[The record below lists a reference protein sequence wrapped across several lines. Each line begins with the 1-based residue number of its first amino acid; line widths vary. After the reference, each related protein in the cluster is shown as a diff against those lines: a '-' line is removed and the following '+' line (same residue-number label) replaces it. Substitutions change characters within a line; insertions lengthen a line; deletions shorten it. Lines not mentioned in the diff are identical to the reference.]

1 MIKKEFSSL
10 LKSKGLK
17 ATMATV
23 LLVPVLYSGTFLK
36 SVWNP
41 YDNTGNM
48 KVGVV
53 NLDQKVDFNGKT
65 LEVGNSM
72 VEKLKDN
79 KKVNW
84 QFVDKDT
91 ADKELR
97 EGDYYM
103 VVTIPQNFSK
113 NATSLSNDSPEKMNI
128 DFTTNF
134 TKSKNG
140 EKIMETVASNLTNTV
155 KDQVV
160 KTYTATLYSKF
171 SEIGSSLQ
179 KAADASNQL
188 NNGLGRLSEGGAKLS
203 GGIDQLTDGSGRL
216 SAGLGRLSEGGAK
229 LSGGIDQLTD
239 GSGRLSAGLGRLS
252 EGGAKLSGGI
262 DQLTDGSGRLASG
275 LHRLSE
281 GGAKLGNGINE
292 LSDGSNRLTTGLNR
306 LSEGG
311 AKLSD
316 GINQLTDGSG
326 RLSAGLNRLSE
337 GGAKLGNGV
346 SQLQEGARKLSSGL
360 STLND
365 KKDALVSGVN
375 ELTAGSNQLTIGFDT
390 FKTKSIMLTDG
401 IDKLHKGS
409 EAFKEGLL
417 KYTNGVLTLNEK
429 LLAKK
434 GDLEKLSAGG
444 ATLNNGIDRLS
455 DGISQINSKLA
466 SKKDDLNR
474 LAAGGT
480 ELGNGVAKLSES
492 TPKLVDGAD
501 KINTGLNALN
511 SNLPSDSDL
520 AAKKSN
526 LTSTLD
532 KLKGLKITYRT
543 NFNPL
548 SSAFTDLGAQIESL
562 KEIVNRIYTQ
572 STTTTP
578 AAPTPAPTTNFS
590 GLEQTLTSMKLTPEQ
605 KAQILAAAKSDV
617 AATPAPQPTTVQN
630 SSNNNSQVKAELTSA
645 INSAASKYSSM
656 KYRVGK
662 LNYIQTQLDKF
673 DVNSL
678 AANLEGTISR
688 FSSIKSAVSQLATGS
703 GQLKAGLTIMNE
715 KTPTLIAGFN
725 QYKGG
730 VDTTV
735 SSLTSGELVNGLNQL
750 ASATPKLKEGVSSYT
765 NGVNSLTTSITT
777 GELAQGVGTLASKG
791 TELQAGFNQLSGG
804 IQLIHEKLPELTGG
818 IDALVNGNAKI
829 NAGLNKLQTKLP
841 ELSIGIQELDNG
853 GKKLYQGLTDMK
865 AKAPELLSGLNS
877 AKDGSDKLHN
887 GLSAIQAKAPE
898 LLSGLNSAKDGSDKL
913 HNGLSAMKTKAP
925 ELINGVNSAKEG
937 ADKLHNGLSAMQAK
951 APELIN
957 GVNSAKDGSD
967 KLHNGLSSMQAK
979 APELINGVNSAK
991 DGSDK
996 LHNGL
1001 SSMQAK
1007 APELINGVNSA
1018 RDGAIKL
1025 SGALTIMQAK
1035 APELLS
1041 GLEKAKDGSG
1051 VLADKL
1057 SSGADKLSAA
1067 KTGDKNVDM
1076 MSNPIKTNISDIS
1089 EETSYGNAMAP
1100 FFLVFGLLI
1109 AAAAFN
1115 ILFPARKAKYREST
1129 NSLFGTRLVSMTT
1142 FAILATIIEVVAMS
1156 LFFDFKVQN
1165 FGMYFFGL
1173 MLSSIVFMLITHF
1186 LSYTFGKVGNAISIG
1201 FVALQFVL
1209 TTPLFPKEMLPSL
1222 YSGLIPFTPVFY
1234 GDTAVRQAVLGGLTN
1249 GIYNSAIL
1257 ILVILGIIFLTLTY
1271 ISYNKNNKAAV
1282 NLAK

>member
-113 NATSLSNDSPEKMNI
+113 NATSLSNDNPEKMNI

-188 NNGLGRLSEGGAKLS
+188 NNGLGRLSEGGQKLGS
-203 GGIDQLTDGSGRL
+203 GINQLADGSGRL

-239 GSGRLSAGLGRLS
+239 GSGRLSAGL
-252 EGGAKLSGGI
+252 
-262 DQLTDGSGRLASG
+262 
-275 LHRLSE
+275 
-281 GGAKLGNGINE
+281 
-292 LSDGSNRLTTGLNR
+292 
-306 LSEGG
+306 
-311 AKLSD
+311 
-316 GINQLTDGSG
+316 
-326 RLSAGLNRLSE
+326 NRLSE

-346 SQLQEGARKLSSGL
+346 SQLQEGAGKLSNGL

-365 KKDALVSGVN
+365 KKDVLVSGVN
-375 ELTAGSNQLTIGFDT
+375 ELTAGSNQLTIGFNT

-434 GDLEKLSAGG
+434 GDLEKLSAGS

-480 ELGNGVAKLSES
+480 ELENGVAKLSES

-562 KEIVNRIYTQ
+562 KEIVSRIDTQ
-572 STTTTP
+572 STTTTTTTTAP
-578 AAPTPAPTTNFS
+578 AAPTTNFS
-590 GLEQTLTSMKLTPEQ
+590 GLEQTLASLDLKPEQ
-605 KAQILAAAKSDV
+605 KAQILAAAKSDA
-617 AATPAPQPTTVQN
+617 AATPTAPAPQPTTTVQN

-678 AANLEGTISR
+678 AADLEGSINGL
-688 FSSIKSAVSQLATGS
+688 SSIKSAVGQLAAGS
-703 GQLKAGLTIMNE
+703 GQLKAGLTVMNE

-730 VDTTV
+730 VDATV

-765 NGVNSLTTSITT
+765 NGVNSLTTSMTT

-791 TELQAGFNQLSGG
+791 TELQAGFNQLSSG
-804 IQLIHEKLPELTGG
+804 IQLIHEKLPELAGG
-818 IDALVNGNAKI
+818 IDALVDGNARI
-829 NAGLNKLQTKLP
+829 NAGLNKLQAKLP

-853 GKKLYQGLTDMK
+853 SKKLYQGLTDMK
-865 AKAPELLSGLNS
+865 AKAPELLSGLSS
-877 AKDGSDKLHN
+877 ARDGADKLHN

-898 LLSGLNSAKDGSDKL
+898 LINGLNSAKDGSKKL
-913 HNGLSAMKTKAP
+913 SNGLSAMKSKAP

-951 APELIN
+951 VPELIN
-957 GVNSAKDGSD
+957 GVNSAKEGAD

-991 DGSDK
+991 EGADK

-1025 SGALTIMQAK
+1025 NGALTIMQAK

-1041 GLEKAKDGSG
+1041 GLQKAKDGSG
-1051 VLADKL
+1051 LLADKL
-1057 SSGADKLSAA
+1057 SSGTNKLSAA
-1067 KTGDKNVDM
+1067 KTGDKNIDM

-1115 ILFPARKAKYREST
+1115 ILFPARKAEYGEST

-1173 MLSSIVFMLITHF
+1173 ILSGIVFMLITHF

-1249 GIYNSAIL
+1249 EIYNSAIL
-1257 ILVILGIIFLTLTY
+1257 ILVVLGIIFLTLTY

>member
-113 NATSLSNDSPEKMNI
+113 NATSLSNDNPEKMNI

-188 NNGLGRLSEGGAKLS
+188 NNGLGRLSEGGKKLGS
-203 GGIDQLTDGSGRL
+203 GINQLADGSGRL
-216 SAGLGRLSEGGAK
+216 ASGLGRLSEGGAK

-262 DQLTDGSGRLASG
+262 DQLTDGSGRL
-275 LHRLSE
+275 
-281 GGAKLGNGINE
+281 
-292 LSDGSNRLTTGLNR
+292 
-306 LSEGG
+306 
-311 AKLSD
+311 
-316 GINQLTDGSG
+316 
-326 RLSAGLNRLSE
+326 SAGLNRLSE
-337 GGAKLGNGV
+337 GGSKLGNGV
-346 SQLQEGARKLSSGL
+346 SQLQEGAGKLSNGL

-365 KKDALVSGVN
+365 KKDVLVSGVN
-375 ELTAGSNQLTIGFDT
+375 ELTAGSNQLTIGFNT

-434 GDLEKLSAGG
+434 GDLEKLSAGS

-474 LAAGGT
+474 LAAGGS
-480 ELGNGVAKLSES
+480 ELENGVAKLSES

-562 KEIVNRIYTQ
+562 KEIVSRIDTQ
-572 STTTTP
+572 STTTTTTTTAP
-578 AAPTPAPTTNFS
+578 AAPTTNFS
-590 GLEQTLTSMKLTPEQ
+590 GLEQTLASMNLKPEQ
-605 KAQILAAAKSDV
+605 KAQILAAAKSDA
-617 AATPAPQPTTVQN
+617 AATPAAPAPQPTTTVQN

-678 AANLEGTISR
+678 AADLEGSINGL
-688 FSSIKSAVSQLATGS
+688 SSIKSAVGQLAAGS
-703 GQLKAGLTIMNE
+703 GQLKAGLTVMNE

-730 VDTTV
+730 VDATV

-765 NGVNSLTTSITT
+765 NGVNSLTTSMTT

-804 IQLIHEKLPELTGG
+804 IQLIHEKLPELAGG
-818 IDALVNGNAKI
+818 IDALVDGNARI
-829 NAGLNKLQTKLP
+829 NAGLNKLQAKLP

-865 AKAPELLSGLNS
+865 AKAPELINGLNS
-877 AKDGSDKLHN
+877 AKDGSEKL
-887 GLSAIQAKAPE
+887 S
-898 LLSGLNSAKDGSDKL
+898 
-913 HNGLSAMKTKAP
+913 NGLSAMKSKAP

-937 ADKLHNGLSAMQAK
+937 A
-951 APELIN
+951 
-957 GVNSAKDGSD
+957 
-967 KLHNGLSSMQAK
+967 
-979 APELINGVNSAK
+979 
-991 DGSDK
+991 DK

-1025 SGALTIMQAK
+1025 NGALTIMQAK

-1041 GLEKAKDGSG
+1041 GLQKAKDGSG
-1051 VLADKL
+1051 LLADKL
-1057 SSGADKLSAA
+1057 SSGANKLSAA
-1067 KTGDKNVDM
+1067 KTGDKNIDM

-1115 ILFPARKAKYREST
+1115 ILFPARKAEYGEST

-1173 MLSSIVFMLITHF
+1173 ILSGIVFMLITHF

-1249 GIYNSAIL
+1249 EIYNSAIL
-1257 ILVILGIIFLTLTY
+1257 ILVVLGIIFLTLTY